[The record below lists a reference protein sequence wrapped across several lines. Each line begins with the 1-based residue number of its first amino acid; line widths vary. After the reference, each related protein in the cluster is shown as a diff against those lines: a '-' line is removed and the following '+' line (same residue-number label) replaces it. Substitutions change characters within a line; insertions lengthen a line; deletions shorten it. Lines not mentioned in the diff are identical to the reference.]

1 MRKVQNTVIE
11 WLKSYKNPKLYL
23 LCKKEKEK
31 KKALNS
37 KLRELTILMFI
48 FIWLDQWF
56 QKANQ
61 TAELGVSSCVS
72 AIAEVSHCQQ
82 KKGNSSS
89 FF

>member
-48 FIWLDQWF
+48 FIWLDQ
-56 QKANQ
+56 
-61 TAELGVSSCVS
+61 
-72 AIAEVSHCQQ
+72 
-82 KKGNSSS
+82 
-89 FF
+89 

>member
-11 WLKSYKNPKLYL
+11 GLKSYKNPKLYL

-48 FIWLDQWF
+48 FIWLDQ
-56 QKANQ
+56 
-61 TAELGVSSCVS
+61 
-72 AIAEVSHCQQ
+72 
-82 KKGNSSS
+82 
-89 FF
+89 